1 MMLPAGAIGVRSGS
15 GNRSLSGAS
24 VARMSEAISGAAL
37 ASVPECRCAHPGYR
51 LAYPPNSR
59 PRLHAF
65 SATADP
71 RMKTICSSVRVEK
84 NVRMWVM

>member
-1 MMLPAGAIGVRSGS
+1 MAVAPDVSPDERSDIRGANQFPGFASSSGY
-15 GNRSLSGAS
+15 
-24 VARMSEAISGAAL
+24 EAFADQ
-37 ASVPECRCAHPGYR
+37 
-51 LAYPPNSR
+51 PNSK

-65 SATADP
+65 IATADP